1 MAPIERLDIHLV
13 YRDPSRWRWTL
24 QSLTTGTGYLDPA
37 DMDAT
42 AFFKAGGGIRLF
54 ADRLFCFLDTE
65 ASGDLFSYVDFLM
78 TSVVGLSQGATSSRL
93 DRYRHGAGE
102 AGIVARLH
110 QEDRS
115 QLVLRDTGAVVEL
128 DFLDGTGEA
137 PEVRGSPHFK
147 RVAIV
152 RSAWWAAARQAL
164 AEYVSV
170 VQQRIRDSA
179 KPPVVLTEFVDA
191 WNALSQ

>member
-24 QSLTTGTGYLDPA
+24 QSLTMGTGYLDPA

-42 AFFKAGGGIRLF
+42 AFFNAGGGIRLF

-78 TSVVGLSQGATSSRL
+78 TSVVGLSQGAVSSRL
-93 DRYRHGAGE
+93 ERYRHGPGE
-102 AGIVARLH
+102 PGVVARLH

-115 QLVLRDTGAVVEL
+115 QLVLREAGAVVEL

-137 PEVRGSPHFK
+137 PEGRGSLYFK

-152 RSAWWAAARQAL
+152 RAAWRAAARQAL

-170 VQQRIRDSA
+170 VQSRIRDSA
-179 KPPVVLTEFVDA
+179 KPPAVLTEFMAA
-191 WNALSQ
+191 WNALPQ

>member
-13 YRDPSRWRWTL
+13 YRDPARWRWTL

-42 AFFKAGGGIRLF
+42 AFFKVGGGIRLF
-54 ADRLFCFLDTE
+54 ADRFYCFLDTE

-78 TSVVGLSQGATSSRL
+78 TSVVGLSPGAISSGL

-102 AGIVARLH
+102 AGVVARLY

-115 QLVLRDTGAVVEL
+115 QLVLRETSAVVEL

-137 PEVRGSPHFK
+137 PEVRGSVHFK

-152 RSAWWAAARQAL
+152 RAAWYAAARQVL
-164 AEYVSV
+164 VEYLSV

-179 KPPVVLTEFVDA
+179 KPPTVLTEFVAA
-191 WNALSQ
+191 WNELSR

>member
-1 MAPIERLDIHLV
+1 MAPIEHLDIHLV

-54 ADRLFCFLDTE
+54 ADRFFCFLDTE

-78 TSVVGLSQGATSSRL
+78 TGVVGLSQGVISPRL
-93 DRYRHGAGE
+93 DRYRHGADE
-102 AGIVARLH
+102 AGVVARLH

-115 QLVLRDTGAVVEL
+115 QLVLRETGAVVEL

-137 PEVRGSPHFK
+137 PQVRGSLHFK
-147 RVAIV
+147 HVAIV

-164 AEYVSV
+164 VEYVSV

-179 KPPVVLTEFVDA
+179 TPPVVVTEFVDA
-191 WNALSQ
+191 WNALSH